1 MGSSA
6 RLIVSILVVFGLA
19 VGFWTLAISPKRSEA
34 DKLGQE
40 IEQLSSAVET
50 AHSEVATAAAAKR
63 EFPDDYRQLV
73 VLGQAAPA
81 GDETASLLVELEG
94 IAASSGVSFDSIQL
108 ESSGEEAAAA
118 PLAAPE
124 TAPEEASAGSA
135 GAVNAAATVSPT
147 EVAASLLPLGA
158 SIGPAGLYVMPY
170 GLQFSGDYFEI
181 TNFIRKVDALVR
193 PGTQG
198 IEVDGRLI
206 TISAFTLTAEDGE
219 GGSESSEAKGA
230 KLTATLTATTYQ
242 SPPSQGITAGATPTS
257 PAPAAPETATSTSE
271 PAASTAAA
279 ETVAPTS
286 ETVSA
291 K

>member
-1 MGSSA
+1 MGSSSA

-19 VGFWTLAISPKRSEA
+19 IGFWTLAISPKRSEA

-40 IEQLSSAVET
+40 IQQLNTSVET
-50 AHSEVATAAAAKR
+50 ARSEVAAATVAKR
-63 EFPDDYRQLV
+63 EFPDDYRQVV

-81 GDETASLLVELEG
+81 GDETASLLVELES
-94 IAASSGVSFDSIQL
+94 IAASTGVSFDSIQL
-108 ESSGEEAAAA
+108 ESSGEEAAA
-118 PLAAPE
+118 PVVAAPE
-124 TAPEEASAGSA
+124 AAPEEASAGSS
-135 GAVNAAATVSPT
+135 GAVNASATVPPT

-170 GLQFSGDYFEI
+170 GLQFSGGYFEI

-193 PGTQG
+193 PGTEQ

-206 TISAFTLTAEDGE
+206 TISGFTLTSGD
-219 GGSESSEAKGA
+219 ESSEASGSPE
-230 KLTATLTATTYQ
+230 LTAALTVTTYL
-242 SPPSQGITAGATPTS
+242 SPPSQGVTAGATPAA
-257 PAPAAPETATSTSE
+257 PAPVSPETASAPEPSSSAPST
-271 PAASTAAA
+271 